1 MDFSSLKNQ
10 IIVRVGG
17 IALTLFVL
25 FQLSYSNSYFLTIIA
40 VFALAVVQV
49 ILLIRY
55 LNKNN
60 EEIEH
65 FFEAIK
71 NDDFDSISNQTDDK
85 SYNAYLHH
93 RFEMVIKKLKKARL
107 MRDERSQYL
116 STIVQHAG
124 IGLITFNAAGNIQ
137 IFNIAARRLLGV
149 DQVKNIEELRSIS
162 HELIESFKALK
173 TGGRALIKLE
183 KDGDMQQLSVYAIE
197 LILGGENY
205 KLISLQNIQSELEE
219 NEMEAWQKLVRVLTH
234 EIMNSVT
241 PISSL
246 ASTVENEI
254 MYNLQVEDDHLNIT
268 KEDMEDIHLAVQT
281 IQRRSEGLI
290 RFVSDFRNL
299 THTPQPKFQ
308 LVSICELMD
317 QIELLLKKEFEENQ
331 IKFQRTVSPNN
342 LSVQMDPELI
352 QQVLINLLKN
362 AIQALE
368 EKQERQILI
377 NCYQDE
383 NGNTYLVVRDNGSGI
398 DEEAL
403 SKIFIPFFTTKK
415 KGSGIGLSLSR
426 QIMRQHNGSISV
438 KSKMGEG
445 TEFTLKF

>member
-10 IIVRVGG
+10 IIVRVSG

-25 FQLSYSNSYFLTIIA
+25 FHLSYNDTYFLTLILI
-40 VFALAVVQV
+40 FALAVVQV
-49 ILLIRY
+49 ITLIRY

-60 EEIEH
+60 EDMER
-65 FFEAIK
+65 FFEAVE
-71 NDDFDSISNQTDDK
+71 NDDFDEALNREGEK
-85 SYNAYLHH
+85 GYNAYLHH
-93 RFEMVIKKLKKARL
+93 QFEMITKKLRKSRL

-124 IGLITFNAAGNIQ
+124 IGLITFNATGSVQ
-137 IFNIAARRLLGV
+137 IFNIAARRLLGT
-149 DQVKNIEELRSIS
+149 DMLKNIEELRTIS
-162 HELIESFKALK
+162 PELIKNFKELK

-183 KDGDMQQLSVYAIE
+183 REGDVQQLSVFAIE
-197 LILGGENY
+197 LILGGENF

-246 ASTVENEI
+246 AATVEGEI
-254 MYNLQVEDDHLNIT
+254 MANLEEEADQLKIP
-268 KEDMEDIHLAVQT
+268 KEDMEDIHLAIQT

-308 LVSICELMD
+308 LVSVNELVD
-317 QIELLLKKEFEENQ
+317 QIQLLLRKEFEEQHIHFSREVN
-331 IKFQRTVSPNN
+331 PAN
-342 LSVQMDPELI
+342 LAVMMDAELI

-368 EKQERQILI
+368 ESEDKEIVLHS
-377 NCYQDE
+377 YQDE
-383 NGNTYLVVRDNGSGI
+383 NGNKYLVVKDNGSGI

-426 QIMRQHNGSISV
+426 QIMRQHSGSISV
-438 KSKMGEG
+438 KSKLGVG
-445 TEFTLKF
+445 TEFTLRF